1 MTLPLA
7 STRIISA
14 AAAATT
20 SYYYVWEVGT
30 S

>member
-1 MTLPLA
+1 MTLSLA

-14 AAAATT
+14 AAAATA
-20 SYYYVWEVGT
+20 SYYYVWVVGT